1 MIKYTLQT
9 SDDGK
14 VHTLLSNGSACTC
27 PFKTSVP
34 VPNKLGQPVFIGQ
47 SCNSSCP
54 HFAIASLEATKYAVL
69 SCGDSKDIKLEPTE
83 PKTETKTNSGII
95 L

>member
-14 VHTLLSNGSACTC
+14 VFTLLSNGSACTC

-54 HFAIASLEATKYAVL
+54 HFKLLDNYIEL
-69 SCGDSKDIKLEPTE
+69 SCGNFREVALQPTE

>member
-1 MIKYTLQT
+1 MIKHTLQT
-9 SDDGK
+9 SDNGK
-14 VHTLLSNGSACTC
+14 LHTLLSNGSPCTC
-27 PFKTSVP
+27 PFKSSVP
-34 VPNKLGQPVFIGQ
+34 VPDKLGQPVFIGQ

-54 HFAIASLEATKYAVL
+54 HFFLNEVNEVIL
-69 SCGDSKDIKLEPTE
+69 SCGHGAVIGIIPTE